1 MELEKNNE
9 LELSE
14 KIKNEREQKNFL
26 ESTLGKTI
34 NTAIDIGI
42 RALLPDFIDEQ
53 VINLKNNLLNY
64 GLKDGI
70 GKTVEDAVDL
80 GKSAL
85 GIVTGN
91 FENVAQ
97 MQSAVQSGG
106 IIDGVSSLIDTVVDN
121 VRKAGLINGTV
132 AKTIKQG
139 KNVILNN
146 VESNIESTFANQIS
160 AIEYTNK
167 YINNWKKYYEEKDF
181 TGMEKEYK
189 KIEKQLKEIAPIE
202 KTIKEARTIETLHNI
217 IKNNGKDF
225 NLTNEQ
231 IELASKLNNT

>member
-1 MELEKNNE
+1 MELEKNSK

-14 KIKNEREQKNFL
+14 KMQNEREQKNFL

-70 GKTVEDAVDL
+70 GKTVEEAVDL

-91 FENVAQ
+91 FESVAQ

-146 VESNIESTFANQIS
+146 VESNIESTFANQIN

-231 IELASKLNNT
+231 IELASKLNNI